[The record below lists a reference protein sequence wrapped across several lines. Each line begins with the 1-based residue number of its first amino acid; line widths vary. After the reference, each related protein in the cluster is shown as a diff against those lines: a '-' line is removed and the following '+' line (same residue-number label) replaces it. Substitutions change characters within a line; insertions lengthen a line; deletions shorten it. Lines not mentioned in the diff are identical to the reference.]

1 MLWNKLLLPAAGM
14 LAVVATPAYATS
26 FTVDLAGDTT
36 AFSNSQVDF
45 GGLHFNS
52 FFLSL
57 SGLDA
62 TNAITVAQGDTI
74 HATVTFNNLLT
85 IPASV
90 VRTDMLLYFFGSAF
104 PAQNTGVDGTFQLFD
119 GTTLVNTF
127 SYSSTTS
134 GQLAGFAAIFP
145 PNNGAMTFDSLVS
158 DFTIN
163 TLATPATLD
172 GSAFQY
178 SLVSNAV
185 PEPATWA
192 MMIGG
197 FGAAGVMMRRRQK
210 VKVRFA

>member
-1 MLWNKLLLPAAGM
+1 MLSNKLFIPAAAMLGM
-14 LAVVATPAYATS
+14 LAVPAYATS

-52 FFLSL
+52 FFLTL

-62 TNAITVAQGDTI
+62 SNAITVALGDTI
-74 HATVTFNNLLT
+74 HTTLQFNNLLT
-85 IPASV
+85 MPASA

-104 PAQNTGVDGTFQLFD
+104 PSQNTGVDGTFQLFD

-127 SYSSTTS
+127 SYSSSTS
-134 GQLAGFAAIFP
+134 GQLAAFAAIFP
-145 PNNGAMTFDSLVS
+145 PNNTAMTFDSLVS

-192 MMIGG
+192 MLISG
-197 FGAAGVMMRRRQK
+197 FGAAGAMMRLRQK